1 MIGIG
6 TGIASRRRVSDPK
19 SLAAAAINT
28 ALSPS
33 WWILGD
39 SLLDRSPNGR
49 NATAI
54 AGAEPEAI
62 VDGTD
67 AALQFTG
74 TDGINISRVGITGST
89 GFTLWFA
96 FRCDAAVGTVYPLSI
111 GALNF
116 AMMWVGTAPRF
127 AVASSGNY
135 VQWGA
140 LVAGTRYM
148 LVCRYEGAAA
158 TNTTKCRVRLAN
170 VEQSLSS
177 VGTIPGTIGT
187 SAGGTVGRR
196 SDATGPAAVTVYSA
210 GVIPSVL
217 SDANCDVLNGHLNT
231 LIDWYSL

>member
-1 MIGIG
+1 MIGIKLG
-6 TGIASRRRVSDPK
+6 FRGGRARSAADI
-19 SLAAAAINT
+19 AAANINS
-28 ALSPS
+28 LSPA

-39 SLLDRSPNGR
+39 SLSDRSPNAR
-49 NATAI
+49 HATNI
-54 AGAEPEAI
+54 VGAEPAAI

-67 AALQFTG
+67 SALQFTG
-74 TDGINISRVGITGST
+74 TDGINVSRVGISGST
-89 GFTLWFA
+89 GFTFWMA
-96 FRCDAAVGTVYPLSI
+96 FRPDAVSGTVYPFSI

-116 AMMWVGTAPRF
+116 AMMWVGTAPRI

-148 LVCRYEGAAA
+148 MLCRFDGAAG

-177 VGTIPGTIGT
+177 VGTIPTSIGNT
-187 SAGGTVGRR
+187 AGGTIGRR
-196 SDATGPAAVTVYSA
+196 SDATGPAAITVYSA

-217 SDANCDVLNGHLNT
+217 SDANCDFFDAQMRTILG
-231 LIDWYSL
+231 WYP